1 MSIQVKHEPAGLPGA
16 IESDPRWLL
25 VCRIVE
31 SERFARSARIRDFL
45 LYVSRAALEDRLE
58 DISEHKIGERIF
70 ERSQNYNASEDN
82 IVRSH
87 ARILRQKLEAYFSD
101 EGANE
106 PVILQIPKGGYA
118 PSFEPRHSAAPPE
131 PVVAPEEPRATPRR
145 VANAWIFAVAILS
158 LTIVFLAWSLVRARS
173 AGSHAAAGPSP
184 GVKALWSQLLSDRA
198 VTTIV
203 APDSTYYL
211 IQEASGQQLDLNSYL
226 KQSVPQDSKGLE
238 QLKTL
243 FPRLPFMRYTT
254 FDALST
260 TIRVLS
266 LAEKFPGKVQVR
278 YARDVTLRDLSPG
291 NVVFIGR
298 TMSNSWVRL
307 FESQMNFRS
316 EADFERKREIW
327 RNVKPQPGEES
338 EYVPKRDGNQ
348 YEAYGSIAFLPNLS
362 GGNVLIIAGSN
373 SASQEG
379 CAHFITDEGQLEK
392 LVRKIG
398 HEGQPLPYF
407 NALLRI
413 TTVNEVPQ
421 DPSVIAYRVLGR

>member
-1 MSIQVKHEPAGLPGA
+1 MHVKNEPAGLPGA
-16 IESDPRWLL
+16 LESDPRWLL

-31 SERFARSARIRDFL
+31 SERFARSARLRDFL
-45 LYVSRAALEDRLE
+45 LYVSRAALEDRVD

-70 ERSQNYNASEDN
+70 ERSQNYNPSEDN

-87 ARILRQKLEAYFSD
+87 ARILRQKLEAYFSA

-106 PVILQIPKGGYA
+106 PVILHIPKGGYA
-118 PSFEPRHSAAPPE
+118 PTFEPRHAVAIPE
-131 PVVAPEEPRATPRR
+131 PVVEPEKPRPVPRR
-145 VANAWIFAVAILS
+145 PSNVWAWAVAILS
-158 LTIVFLAWSLVRARS
+158 LTVVLLAWSLVRARG
-173 AGSHAAAGPSP
+173 AVYRAAAGPSP
-184 GVKALWSQLLSDRA
+184 GVKALWGQLFSDRA

-211 IQEASGQQLDLNSYL
+211 IQEAAGQQLDLNTYL
-226 KQSVPQDSKGLE
+226 KQAVPQDSQGLE
-238 QLKTL
+238 KLKSL

-298 TMSNSWVRL
+298 TMSNAWVKL

-316 EADFERKREIW
+316 EADFQRRREIW
-327 RNVKPQPGEES
+327 RNVSPQPGEEA
-338 EYVPKRDGNQ
+338 EYVPKLNGNR

-379 CAHFITDEGQLEK
+379 CAHFITDEGQLEQ
-392 LVRKIG
+392 LARKIG
-398 HEGQPLPYF
+398 REGQPLPYF

-413 TTVNEVPQ
+413 TTLNEVPQ
-421 DPSVIAYRVLGR
+421 DPSIIAYRVLEPR